1 MTKADL
7 ISAIARAAKV
17 NKKTAEDVVTAT
29 FETLG
34 KTIKKNKRFEVPAF
48 GTFTVRSRKAI
59 KGRNPR
65 TGGVIDIKPSRTVG
79 FKPAP
84 RLKKSL

>member
-17 NKKTAEDVVTAT
+17 NKKTAEDVMTAT

-48 GTFTVRSRKAI
+48 GTFTARSTTATKRT
-59 KGRNPR
+59 NPR
-65 TGGVIDIKPSRTVG
+65 TGGVIAIKPSRTVG